1 MKKTKILRWAT
12 RKTATTQ
19 ADATS
24 VCLLYTSS
32 DEGIEYDDEDD
43 EDDDTE
49 EDVNVN

>member
-24 VCLLYTSS
+24 VLKRS
-32 DEGIEYDDEDD
+32 E
-43 EDDDTE
+43 
-49 EDVNVN
+49 